1 MKLPLL
7 KVKMF
12 EYQQYH
18 IVQSDTAGS
27 CSQTKKKR
35 KEKALSFVSLS
46 LSPMLSHTLKNLNFY
61 ELLRT
66 YNKQRK
72 NARSLTYTYIIS

>member
-27 CSQTKKKR
+27 CSQTKKKKR
-35 KEKALSFVSLS
+35 KGPILCFSFFVS
-46 LSPMLSHTLKNLNFY
+46 
-61 ELLRT
+61 
-66 YNKQRK
+66 
-72 NARSLTYTYIIS
+72 NALTHFEKP

>member
-1 MKLPLL
+1 MNK
-7 KVKMF
+7 KR
-12 EYQQYH
+12 
-18 IVQSDTAGS
+18 
-27 CSQTKKKR
+27 KKKK
-35 KEKALSFVSLS
+35 KEKALSFASLP
-46 LSPMLSHTLKNLNFY
+46 LSPKLSHSLKNLNFY